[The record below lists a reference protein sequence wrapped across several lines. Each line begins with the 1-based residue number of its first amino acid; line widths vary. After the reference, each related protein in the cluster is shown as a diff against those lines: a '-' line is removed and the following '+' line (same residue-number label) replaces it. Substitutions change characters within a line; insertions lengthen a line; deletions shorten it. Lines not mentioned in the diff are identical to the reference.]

1 MWKVHYDKVSKENHP
16 PAYTLSQAL
25 VLMKG
30 KGDLSGFKAIDLG
43 CGNGVDTFAMLSEGL
58 EVLAIDKESDSL
70 LHIQKYINTEHTS
83 KVNFKNTSFES
94 LKELPS
100 VNLVNTTFSLPFCH
114 PDKFENLW
122 TIILKSINAKG
133 FFSGHFFGKED
144 SWSSNNEMIFHDEK
158 GIKSLFEDF
167 ELLYF
172 KETTKKG
179 KTLSGKEKFWHVF
192 HVVAQKR

>member
-1 MWKVHYDKVSKENHP
+1 MWKVHYDKVGKENHP

-25 VLMKG
+25 VLMKS
-30 KGDLSGFKAIDLG
+30 KGDLNEFKAIDLG
-43 CGNGVDTFAMLSEGL
+43 CGNGVDTFAMLNEGL

-70 LHIQKYINTEHTS
+70 LHIQKSIKTEHIP
-83 KVNFKNTSFES
+83 KVTFKNTSFES

-100 VNLVNTTFSLPFCH
+100 VDLVNATFSLPFCH

-122 TIILKSINAKG
+122 AVILKSINTKG
-133 FFSGHFFGKED
+133 YFCGHFFGVKD
-144 SWSSNNEMIFHDEK
+144 SWSSNNEMIFHDENA
-158 GIKSLFEDF
+158 IKSLFEGF

-172 KETTKKG
+172 KETTKEG

-192 HVVAQKR
+192 HVVAQKK